1 MKRFCLVFMMLTL
14 SGCAT
19 TFTGNAHLEK
29 ADCVQKCKSW
39 GMSLA
44 GMVAMG
50 EYSDACV
57 CKAPTGGSA
66 SLDQELDLHF
76 AAASTASGATGVVMQ
91 ARRAKS
97 ASAASGASFH

>member
-1 MKRFCLVFMMLTL
+1 MKRFSLVLMMLTL
-14 SGCAT
+14 TGCAT
-19 TFTGNAHLEK
+19 TFSGEAHLEK

-39 GMSLA
+39 GMTLA

-57 CKAPTGGSA
+57 CKASPGGSA
-66 SLDQELDLHF
+66 ALDQELDLHF
-76 AAASTASGATGVVMQ
+76 AAASTASGATGVILQ

-97 ASAASGASFH
+97 ASAASAGSLH